1 MRLSNQPRNVSGQLL
16 LVYQWESCEWTTW
29 TSGSLF
35 VAQTKIFYDK
45 IWLKSVSLLTSYQYF
60 WSRSESI
67 QVVVVMCD
75 YEYQKVPVVRSS
87 EATDTFLF
95 IQFLWLVP

>member
-1 MRLSNQPRNVSGQLL
+1 MRLSNQPRNVSGQPL
-16 LVYQWESCEWTTW
+16 LVFNRESCEW

-45 IWLKSVSLLTSYQYF
+45 IWLKNVSLLTSYQYF